1 MKSVSRT
8 KDGAG
13 GVTSAQALPMRNS
26 SHCIAAGTLAAVFCR
41 RLKRS
46 IVNPSV
52 PDQGRGGRRHGGP
65 GVANAQFIPL
75 HRRRHAGGGVLSQ
88 VEAVNRESV
97 GAGGGG
103 EETIGRSGSGAK
115 GGWSGVD

>member
-46 IVNPSV
+46 IVNSPGPV
-52 PDQGRGGRRHGGP
+52 GGER
-65 GVANAQFIPL
+65 QPL
-75 HRRRHAGGGVLSQ
+75 
-88 VEAVNRESV
+88 V
-97 GAGGGG
+97 GADA
-103 EETIGRSGSGAK
+103 EPKVAGAGLIHK
-115 GGWSGVD
+115 ATELGDGLKSYLPTRKTVSLAWYSVVSKVAVTPVPPF